1 MRNVPVLILAY
12 NRPIYTKK
20 LIEALKKIKPKNI
33 YISCDGPKNNQED
46 INNCNQTRD
55 VFNSINWNCNIKTN
69 YFPNNLGC
77 RKGIS
82 RGINWFFKYEKQGII
97 LEDDCIPTN
106 YFFYFCNKMLM
117 KYKNNPKIHCI
128 GGVNFLKTKNI
139 KESYYFSKYN
149 HCWGWATWKNSWE
162 LNDPDIKFW
171 PKFKKSKN
179 WNTYHESKLEK
190 KYWTKIFNNTFNR
203 KIDSWA
209 YPWTLSLWKVGGLT
223 VTPKYNLVNNIGTGQ
238 NTTHSSFREKKY
250 FSKKNLK
257 KTLVHPDKIIKN
269 KLADNYVFET
279 HFNGKNYLYPWRV
292 LFLIKLFIKNPF
304 KFLSKSFKVFR

>member
-20 LIEALKKIKPKNI
+20 LIAALKKIKPKNI

-117 KYKNNPKIHCI
+117 KYKNNPKVHCI

-162 LNDPDIKFW
+162 LNDPDIKFCQ
-171 PKFKKSKN
+171 
-179 WNTYHESKLEK
+179 
-190 KYWTKIFNNTFNR
+190 I
-203 KIDSWA
+203 
-209 YPWTLSLWKVGGLT
+209 
-223 VTPKYNLVNNIGTGQ
+223 
-238 NTTHSSFREKKY
+238 
-250 FSKKNLK
+250 
-257 KTLVHPDKIIKN
+257 
-269 KLADNYVFET
+269 
-279 HFNGKNYLYPWRV
+279 
-292 LFLIKLFIKNPF
+292 
-304 KFLSKSFKVFR
+304 